1 MSKTFRD
8 IQPGNTLFVLSKGEK
23 LTYEETAVVSVSQ
36 PRADVLQQNNQ
47 FPMQMQGIRQVV
59 DVTYTIAGKT
69 YTDTTDINLSVLSNS
84 QTGFPVMVSTEKEYV
99 INELKETLK
108 QSEQVLKSVEKH
120 KKRVKDCKTLIAEI
134 DTEYNEKVQ
143 TENRLS
149 KLEESSIKTNELLQ
163 QLLEKIN
170 KNKLF

>member
-1 MSKTFRD
+1 M
-8 IQPGNTLFVLSKGEK
+8 P
-23 LTYEETAVVSVSQ
+23 
-36 PRADVLQQNNQ
+36 QNNQ

-69 YTDTTDINLSVLSNS
+69 YTDVADINSGLFSTNKTGSPVL
-84 QTGFPVMVSTEKEYV
+84 VSLEKEA
-99 INELKETLK
+99 IISELKETLK
-108 QSEQVLKSVEKH
+108 QSEKLVKDVDLH
-120 KKRVKDCKTLIAEI
+120 KKRIKQCKTLIAEI

-149 KLEESSIKTNELLQ
+149 KLEESTLKTNEMLQ
-163 QLLEKIN
+163 QILEKMN

>member
-8 IQPGNTLFVLSKGEK
+8 IQPGNTLFVLSKGDK

-108 QSEQVLKSVEKH
+108 
-120 KKRVKDCKTLIAEI
+120 
-134 DTEYNEKVQ
+134 
-143 TENRLS
+143 
-149 KLEESSIKTNELLQ
+149 
-163 QLLEKIN
+163 
-170 KNKLF
+170 

>member
-1 MSKTFRD
+1 MMQKIFRD
-8 IQPGNTLFVLSKGEK
+8 FQAGQTLYILIKDDRLK
-23 LTYEETAVVSVSQ
+23 YEESSAVSVS
-36 PRADVLQQNNQ
+36 PARTDVQQNNQ
-47 FPMQMQGIRQVV
+47 AYPMQNLRQVR
-59 DVTYTIAGKT
+59 DITYTIGDQT
-69 YTDTTDINLSVLSNS
+69 FTDIADVNS
-84 QTGFPVMVSTEKEYV
+84 SLFSTSKPGAPTLVSTEKEYI

-108 QSEQVLKSVEKH
+108 QSEKLVKDIDKH
-120 KKRVKDCKTLIAEI
+120 KKRIKECKTLIAEI

>member
-8 IQPGNTLFVLSKGEK
+8 IQPGNTLFVLSKGDK
-23 LTYEETAVVSVSQ
+23 LTYEETTLVSVSQ

-69 YTDTTDINLSVLSNS
+69 YTDTTDINLSVLSNP

-99 INELKETLK
+99 INELKETMK
-108 QSEQVLKSVEKH
+108 QSEKLLKDVEKH
-120 KKRVKDCKTLIAEI
+120 KKRVKECKALIAEI

>member
-8 IQPGNTLFVLSKGEK
+8 IQPGNTLFVLSKGDK